1 MDSTDEAG
9 PAPSTERTQPADAS
23 SDDMSQLFH
32 LYYGPVYSFFLKR
45 GFPVEECRDLTQE
58 TFIRVLKYRDQLRSE
73 SSVGHWILRI
83 AANVWKNELRWWS
96 AEKRD
101 AAEIS
106 LDQQTED
113 RSPVPGDRLRSPRPG
128 ALETLLSREQSE
140 LLRQAVD
147 RLPPQMR
154 RCLRLRIDQEMKYR
168 EIAAVMQLNVNT
180 VKSQVSQ
187 GQQRLKAELEK
198 LKCRES

>member
-1 MDSTDEAG
+1 MDSKDEAG
-9 PAPSTERTQPADAS
+9 PAHGTEKARRPDTS
-23 SDDMSQLFH
+23 GEMSRLFH
-32 LYYGPVYSFFLKR
+32 LYYGPVYRFFLKR
-45 GFPVEECRDLTQE
+45 GFKTEECRDLTQD
-58 TFIRVLKYRDQLRSE
+58 TFVRVLKSMDQLRNE
-73 SSVGHWILRI
+73 SSAGRWILRI

-101 AAEIS
+101 AAEVS
-106 LDQQTED
+106 LDRQTDD
-113 RSPVPGDRLRSPRPG
+113 RSPVPGDRLKSPRPG
-128 ALETLLSREQSE
+128 ALESLLSREQSE

-187 GQQRLKAELEK
+187 GQQRLKAVLEK
-198 LKCRES
+198 LGCRES

>member
-1 MDSTDEAG
+1 MDSTDQAG
-9 PAPSTERTQPADAS
+9 LAPSDE
-23 SDDMSQLFH
+23 MSRLFH
-32 LYYGPVYSFFLKR
+32 IYYGPVYSFFLKR

-58 TFIRVLKYRDQLRSE
+58 TFVRVLKYKDQLRSE
-73 SSVGHWILRI
+73 SSVGRWILRI

-106 LDQQTED
+106 LDRQPDD
-113 RSPVPGDRLRSPRPG
+113 RSPAPAEGLKSPRPG
-128 ALETLLSREQSE
+128 ALEILLSREQSE

-187 GQQRLKAELEK
+187 GQQRLKAVLEK
-198 LKCRES
+198 LECRES